1 MARLMALSFALW
13 NCLFSLGKILYCMW
27 KELLLIAIT
36 RYYERNPSE
45 FNFETVST
53 TLAGL
58 GIGLLATAAVSLA
71 PTVADLPISGAQVV
85 RQAFRLG
92 VLVDEVSQNLQPR
105 DLTDES
111 TPDTWAYVLPDV
123 KAEEVQ
129 AELDIIHKN
138 EVSIICQNNIRTV

>member
-1 MARLMALSFALW
+1 MALSFVLL
-13 NCLFSLGKILYCMW
+13 NCLFSLGKILYWSW
-27 KELLLIAIT
+27 KELLLTEFT

-58 GIGLLATAAVSLA
+58 GIGLLATAAVSIA
-71 PTVADLPISGAQVV
+71 PTVADLPIAGAQVV

-138 EVSIICQNNIRTV
+138 DVSIIGHDNIRTI

>member
-1 MARLMALSFALW
+1 MLTT
-13 NCLFSLGKILYCMW
+13 
-27 KELLLIAIT
+27 T

-45 FNFETVST
+45 FNFDTIST

-71 PTVADLPISGAQVV
+71 PTVADLPIAGAQVV

-105 DLTDES
+105 DLIDES
-111 TPDTWAYVLPDV
+111 APDTWAYVLPGV
-123 KAEEVQ
+123 ETEEVQ
-129 AELDIIHKN
+129 AELDDIHKH
-138 EVSIICQNNIRTV
+138 EVGNCDQCNNCNF